1 MSVKI
6 TQLRSDLYRM
16 IDNVLASGTPL
27 AVERNGKTLLISP
40 ASASSKLDALIARP
54 GVIVGDP
61 DELIHHDW
69 STEWTP

>member
-1 MSVKI
+1 MSVKV

-40 ASASSKLDALIARP
+40 APASSKLDALIARP

-61 DELIHHDW
+61 ADLIHRDW